1 MLLLFIFTYL
11 SVLVFFIAVVYK
23 FYKIASAP
31 VHLRWE
37 LYPVPH
43 EKGRA
48 AYGGSILE
56 EVDWWT
62 KKKEKDHLGELKV
75 MVPEIL
81 LLKGVW
87 EHNKE
92 LWLGSF
98 PFHFALYLFIGNS
111 ALFIIAILL
120 QITGISPFVFEPK
133 SFWDSFWMIYKN
145 VIDIIVWI
153 GSILGVLGAIR
164 LLFTRIAN
172 RNLAKYSTA
181 SHYFNIF
188 LIGAIYLTALWWRI
202 TDNNMV
208 NELMG
213 FYLGLLSFSN
223 EIAMNLPGSIPKIG
237 SVHIII
243 SLIFILYLPFTH
255 MTHFFA
261 KYFTYHS
268 VRWDDT
274 PNAQGSKIA
283 ERVSEQLKQKV
294 TWAAPHIGA
303 DGRKNWIVIASEA
316 PSKEGKI

>member
-1 MLLLFIFTYL
+1 MYLLFIFTYL
-11 SVLVFFIAVVYK
+11 SVLIFLAVVIYK
-23 FYKIASAP
+23 FVKIATAP

-48 AYGGSILE
+48 SYGGSILE

-75 MVPEIL
+75 MIPEIL

-98 PFHFALYLFIGNS
+98 PFHFALYLFIGNI
-111 ALFIIAILL
+111 ALFIIAILI

-133 SFWDSFWMIYKN
+133 SFWDSFWSIYRT
-145 VIDIIVWI
+145 VIDVLIWF
-153 GSILGVLGAIR
+153 GSILGILGAIR
-164 LLFTRIAN
+164 LLFSRIVN

-181 SHYFNIF
+181 SHYFNIL
-188 LIGAIYLTALWWRI
+188 LIGVIYFTALWWRI
-202 TDNNMV
+202 VDTNMV
-208 NELMG
+208 INLMG
-213 FYLGLLSFSN
+213 FYLGLLTFSKD
-223 EIAMNLPGSIPKIG
+223 IAMNIPVIIPKIG
-237 SVHIII
+237 YSHIII
-243 SLIFILYLPFTH
+243 SLFFIIYLPFTH

-268 VRWDDT
+268 VRWEDT
-274 PNAQGSKIA
+274 PNAPGSKIA
-283 ERVSEQLKQKV
+283 ERVSEQLNQKV

-303 DGRKNWIVIASEA
+303 DGNKNWIAIASSA
-316 PSKEGKI
+316 PAKEEKK